1 MALGTNHLTDSFVGG
16 TVKSN
21 SVFIPELW
29 SDETIAAYKAALVVA
44 NRVNTMAFQ
53 GKKGDSIHIPK
64 PTRGTASAKA
74 AQTQVTLN
82 RPAESAVIITIDKHF
97 EYSFLIEDFAS
108 VQALDSLRKFYTDDS
123 GYALAKQVDSHL
135 MGSGAAFQ
143 GGTYT
148 GADNPDTESW
158 NMAVIAG
165 DGSTVYDPTANVNV
179 GNGSVITDVGIRQ
192 MIQTLDDTDTPMDNR
207 AVIIPPVT
215 KSNLLGIARFTE
227 QAFVGDAGAANSI
240 RTGRVGN
247 IYGNEVYITTNCP
260 TITATDGVTKYRVGL
275 YMHKDATT
283 LVEQMN
289 IRSQIQYKQ
298 EWLSTLYTADT
309 IYGVNSVRTDSGVAF
324 VVPV

>member
-1 MALGTNHLTDSFVGG
+1 M
-16 TVKSN
+16 
-21 SVFIPELW
+21 W
-29 SDETIAAYKAALVVA
+29 SDEVIAAYKASLVVA
-44 NRVNTMAFQ
+44 NRVNRMSFV

-64 PTRGTASAKA
+64 PTRGVASAKA

-82 RPAESAVIITIDKHF
+82 RPAESAVIINVNKHF

-123 GYALAKQVDSHL
+123 GYALAKQTDSHL

-143 GGTYT
+143 GGVYT
-148 GADNPDTESW
+148 GADNPNSESW
-158 NMAVIAG
+158 NTAVIGG
-165 DGSTVYDPTANVNV
+165 DGSTVWNPAASTNV

-207 AVIIPPVT
+207 SLIIPPVT
-215 KSNLLGIARFTE
+215 KSNMLGIARFTE

-247 IYGNEVYITTNCP
+247 VYGNEVFITTNCP
-260 TITATDGVTKYRVGL
+260 TILATDGTTSYRVGL
-275 YMHKDATT
+275 YLHKDATT

-289 IRSQIQYKQ
+289 VRSQIQYKQ

-309 IYGVNSVRTDSGVAF
+309 IYGVNSVRTDGGVAF